1 MIRKSVNR
9 FPEKIMMRQLVLAAI
24 AASILC
30 TPRTAIAADYAPIDC
45 TKATTPADATICK
58 TYALGQ
64 AEARMATLFSI
75 STSLV
80 AMGQRGEIMDDQQ
93 PWLKRREA
101 CATDVGCLTQAY
113 ADRIQQLNTIIMD
126 IAAHGPY

>member
-1 MIRKSVNR
+1 
-9 FPEKIMMRQLVLAAI
+9 MRQLVLAVI
-24 AASILC
+24 AASVLC
-30 TPRTAIAADYAPIDC
+30 NPGSAIAADYAPIDC
-45 TKATTPADATICK
+45 TKAATPADVTICK

-75 STSLV
+75 ATSLV

-93 PWLKRREA
+93 PWLKQREA
-101 CATDVGCLTQAY
+101 CAADVACLTTAY
-113 ADRIQQLNTIIMD
+113 ADRIQQLNKIITD